1 MSERSKSEVPAISAE
16 LRNLLERS
24 ERMAA
29 TGQIAAAAAH
39 EINNVLDAAMNL
51 LYLAR
56 TAGPLPEAA
65 EHHIAAAEAEL
76 VRMAQIVRQ
85 TLGLYRA
92 VEGDGT
98 ASVRGVVEPAME
110 LLENRARRRNAT
122 LEPRWR
128 SDGGV
133 RIGSGELRQV
143 AVNLLVNALDAVQPG
158 GVVAVRVR
166 AGGGRVS
173 LVVSDNG
180 AGIAAE
186 VQARMFEPLFTTKG
200 ESGTGLGLWLSR
212 QIVERAGGTLRVRSA
227 TAGGRRGTTFV
238 AAFPALPS
246 KN

>member
-1 MSERSKSEVPAISAE
+1 MGSENDRAGDVPKLDAEV
-16 LRNLLERS
+16 RTLLERS

-56 TAGPLPEAA
+56 TGGPLPDAA

-92 VEGDGT
+92 GAAGGT
-98 ASVRGVVEPAME
+98 ESVRGVVEPAME
-110 LLENRARRRNAT
+110 LLENRARRRGAT

-128 SDGGV
+128 SDGPVGMAA
-133 RIGSGELRQV
+133 GELRQV
-143 AVNLLVNALDAVQPG
+143 VVNLLVNALDAVTPG

-166 AGGGRVS
+166 ATGREVRV
-173 LVVSDNG
+173 VVSDNG
-180 AGIAAE
+180 AGIPVTAQE
-186 VQARMFEPLFTTKG
+186 RLFEPLFTTKG
-200 ESGTGLGLWLSR
+200 ADGTGLGLWLSR
-212 QIVERAGGTLRVRSA
+212 EIMERAGGRLRVRSA
-227 TAGGRRGTTFV
+227 TAGARRGTTFV
-238 AAFPALPS
+238 CVVPT
-246 KN
+246 K